1 VGNGRYRRSRGATVD
16 ALFLGGVLTPVGVA
30 ASSRAGALSPVGEHK
45 RDRRVR
51 WPQRLPSFNLTR
63 VLVREVRIAD
73 APALAATMADPGL
86 QPHVT
91 GPVLTQEA
99 VARFIKWARQERRH
113 ERLICFA
120 IVPHD
125 SGKAAGVFQM
135 WPVGRDCGALEIGS
149 ALEPRLWG
157 TGAFTE
163 CARAAIDFA
172 IDSMGIHRIEAR
184 ASVTNTRAQRAL
196 AKLGAVREG
205 VMRQCFWSEGRLTDY
220 EMWSIVASE
229 WRHPRDIGDVTPAP

>member
-1 VGNGRYRRSRGATVD
+1 M
-16 ALFLGGVLTPVGVA
+16 
-30 ASSRAGALSPVGEHK
+30 
-45 RDRRVR
+45 
-51 WPQRLPSFNLTR
+51 PSFNLTR

-73 APALAATMADPGL
+73 AAALAATMADPGL
-86 QPHVT
+86 QRHVA

-113 ERLICFA
+113 ERLMCFA

-125 SGKAAGVFQM
+125 TGKAAGVFQM
-135 WPVGRDCGALEIGS
+135 WPVGRHCGALEIGA

-172 IDSMGIHRIEAR
+172 IDSMSIHRIEAR
-184 ASVTNTRAQRAL
+184 AAVTNPRAHRAL

-229 WRHPRDIGDVTPAP
+229 WRHLRDVRDLALRP